1 MKITTTPGR
10 AIFLSA
16 CAGSTVLWLSAA
28 GAQDAQPESEAI
40 DEVVVSGFRSS
51 LEKSLEV
58 KRASTNFTD
67 SISSEDVGKLPDNNL
82 AEAIA
87 RIPGVQI
94 SRTNGEGQQI
104 NLRGLG
110 PSFTRVTLDGMPISV
125 SSEGSVDQAARNR
138 EFDFDLLPS
147 DLFSSLEVAKS
158 PQASIVEG
166 GLAGTVNLRPA
177 RPFDYDGLKVSY
189 KLEGAY
195 QSSSEELDPRASL
208 LVSKNWDEKFG
219 LLLNVAASKR
229 TFRTDGWSSQGW
241 TSGRVGPQVA
251 NPMGGATVTQVVV
264 APDAGYGAGFDWF
277 LPTLDANNA
286 ATLAPGF
293 VNSSGLTNAE
303 LANAQIARL
312 GRPEV
317 QVGTRDRIGASFAA
331 QFRANDKLD
340 FTFDALY
347 ANLDA
352 AFDRYTDNLL
362 VRNTNAG
369 TNNATGFGFITPS
382 NFVLD
387 ENRNVVSGTLQNA
400 KFWSEN
406 RDNDN
411 TTTFLSYTLTGNWQA
426 TDRLRL
432 TAKVN
437 TARSDWDFRMNT
449 YLFLSDPSNVTF
461 EVNGNGI
468 PAINSSIDIADSAN
482 WQFDTV
488 RVQPRKRRET
498 NDTFWLEGTYGDEDM
513 NIKLGAVRNAF
524 ERLRN
529 QYSTSV
535 GVTQGAALNEF
546 GYTGPDALNNFD
558 IGQYARVVPVNF
570 GEFFDA
576 DPGYTRW
583 TVANLGAFNQLFSP
597 SALDAAANL
606 DYQNS
611 GTFEETSTSAY
622 IELNKKLELGGHGLR
637 FNTGLRYVKTEQDLT
652 GFVQL
657 QSTPRPPPGANAVQT
672 VPFLFNIRESD
683 YGTNTTSGEYE
694 EVLPSLNLAFD
705 FTDNLIGR
713 LGLAKTMTRPN
724 PGDMMPFVSLST
736 SGVVTAGNPDLDP
749 YFADQADLGLEWYF
763 QEGAVLAANY
773 FQKNIDG
780 FTQRSNTPRP
790 FRDAGI
796 PIEGITDPTILALLP
811 QGYDTVLLFN
821 QARNIPGITKI
832 TGFELFYQQRLD
844 FVLDGLGVN
853 LNYTNLDS
861 GERTVLGLAEDNYN
875 AVVYYEAG
883 RFATRLSYNYRGDYV
898 ECTVNCG
905 STSPESQFRREAGY
919 LDFNS
924 SVNFENWGQK
934 FTLSLEVLNLTDE
947 EEYSFLGYENRA
959 NIYNAPGRTILLGL
973 RGQF

>member
-1 MKITTTPGR
+1 MKLFY
-10 AIFLSA
+10 AV
-16 CAGSTVLWLSAA
+16 AGSTFFWVLPA
-28 GAQDAQPESEAI
+28 GAQETPPTEGEALE
-40 DEVVVSGFRSS
+40 EVIVSGFRSS

-58 KRASTNFTD
+58 KRTSTNFTD

-147 DLFSSLEVAKS
+147 DLFSALEVAKS

-177 RPFDYDGLKVSY
+177 RPFDYDGFKVSY

-195 QSSSEELDPRASL
+195 QSSSEELDPRASV
-208 LVSKNWDEKFG
+208 LVSKNWDDKFG
-219 LLLNVAASKR
+219 LLLNVAASNR
-229 TFRTDGWSSQGW
+229 SFRTDGWSSQGW
-241 TSGRVGPQVA
+241 TSGRVGALV
-251 NPMGGATVTQVVV
+251 GTTTQVSS
-264 APDAGYGAGFDWF
+264 APSAGYSAGFDWY
-277 LPTLDANNA
+277 LPSLAPNNA
-286 ATLAPGF
+286 TTRAPTF
-293 VNSSGLTNAE
+293 VNESGLTNAQ

-317 QVGTRDRIGASFAA
+317 QVGTRDRVGASFAA
-331 QFRANDKLD
+331 QWRANEKLD
-340 FTFDALY
+340 VTFDALY
-347 ANLDA
+347 AKLDA
-352 AFDRYTDNLL
+352 SFDRYTDNLL

-369 TNNATGFGFITPS
+369 TNNATGFGFITPR

-387 ENRNVVSGTLQNA
+387 ENNNVVSGTLQNA

-411 TTTFLSYTLTGNWQA
+411 STTFQSYTLTGNWQL
-426 TDRLRL
+426 TDKFKL

-437 TARSDWDFRMNT
+437 QAKSDWDFRMNT
-449 YLFLSDPSNVTF
+449 YLFLSQPSNVTF
-461 EVNGNGI
+461 QVNGNGI
-468 PAINSSIDIADSAN
+468 PTINPGIDIASSSN

-498 NDTFWLEGTYGDEDM
+498 NDTYWLEGTFGDEEQ
-513 NIKLGAVRNAF
+513 NVKFGVVENTF
-524 ERLRN
+524 ERLRH
-529 QYSTSV
+529 QYGTTV
-535 GVTQGAALNEF
+535 GVTQGSSMNQF
-546 GYTGPDALNNFD
+546 GYTGPTTLNTFNISSF
-558 IGQYARVVPVNF
+558 ARVVPVDF

-576 DPGYTRW
+576 DPGYRRW
-583 TVANLGAFNQLFSP
+583 TVADLGAFNAVLNPGQ
-597 SALDAAANL
+597 LDAAANL

-611 GTFEETSTSAY
+611 GTFEEKSTAAY
-622 IELNKKLELGGHGLR
+622 LELNKKLELGGHGLR
-637 FNTGLRYVKTEQDLT
+637 FNTGLRWVKTEQELT
-652 GFVQL
+652 GFVQTAT
-657 QSTPRPPPGANAVQT
+657 TPRPPPGANATAQI
-672 VPFLFNIRESD
+672 PYLWNIRENQ
-683 YGTNTTSGEYE
+683 YGTNTTEGKYD
-694 EVLPSLNLAFD
+694 EVLPSFNMAFD
-705 FTDNLIGR
+705 FTDKLVGR
-713 LGLAKTMTRPN
+713 FGLAKTMTRPN

-736 SGVVTAGNPDLDP
+736 AGVVSAGNPDLDP
-749 YFADQADLGLEWYF
+749 YFAEQADLGLEWYF

-780 FTQRSNTPRP
+780 FTQRSNTLRP

-796 PIEGITDPTILALLP
+796 PLDSITDPTLRALLP
-811 QGYDTVLLFN
+811 QGLDTVLLFN

-832 TGFELFYQQRLD
+832 KGAEIFYQQRLD
-844 FVLDGLGVN
+844 FLLNGLGVN
-853 LNYTNLDS
+853 INYTNLDS
-861 GERTVLGLAEDNYN
+861 GERVVLGLAEDNYN
-875 AVVYYEAG
+875 AVVYYETG

-898 ECTVNCG
+898 ECTINCG
-905 STSPESQFRREAGY
+905 STSPQSQFRREAGY

-924 SVNFENWGQK
+924 SVNFETWGQK
-934 FTLSLEVLNLTDE
+934 FTVSFEVLNLTDE

-959 NIYNAPGRTILLGL
+959 NVYNAPGRTFLLGL